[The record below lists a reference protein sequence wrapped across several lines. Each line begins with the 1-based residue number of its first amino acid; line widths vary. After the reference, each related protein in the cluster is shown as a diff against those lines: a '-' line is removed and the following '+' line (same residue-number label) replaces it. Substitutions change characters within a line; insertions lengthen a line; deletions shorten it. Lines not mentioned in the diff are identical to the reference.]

1 MYEYDY
7 DENKVYEVNDGVRHI
22 ALDCDAVEEEFRLG
36 AYAAEALEHLKLH
49 SLDEYMEMVRKGSL
63 REYLRTQD
71 RYELDLEKSIARQ
84 TAEQKGREV
93 TPMDE
98 YMARLT
104 ATEMMNS

>member
-7 DENKVYEVNDGVRHI
+7 DENKVYEINNGVRQI
-22 ALDCDAVEEEFRLG
+22 ALDCDTVEEVFRLG

-49 SLDEYMEMVRKGSL
+49 SLDEYMEMVCKGSL
-63 REYLRTQD
+63 QDYLHSQD
-71 RYELDLEKSIARQ
+71 RYELSLEKSIAQQ
-84 TAEQKGREV
+84 TAKREGREV

-104 ATEMMNS
+104 AIEMMNN